1 MVMSAPMREGSRLD
15 DLDAAAAGALS
26 QPVIRT
32 DRFTL
37 RPLRRSDAGMIAHY
51 TADRRVAEGTRAIPH
66 PLPPGASDSFVARAL
81 SADRAEDVWAIDGSD
96 HKLAELLGV
105 VSLTRMEDAQSE
117 LGFWIGAGFWNTGF
131 ATEAV
136 AALVAANPHGSR
148 TLFAE
153 AFQDNPGSA
162 RVLTNCGF
170 VYLGD
175 AESWSVARGAR
186 VPTWTYLRRMAG

>member
-1 MVMSAPMREGSRLD
+1 MD
-15 DLDAAAAGALS
+15 DLKSIALADND
-26 QPVIRT
+26 QPVIGTERLV
-32 DRFTL
+32 L
-37 RPLRRSDAGMIAHY
+37 RPLRPSDAGLIAHY

-66 PLPPGASDSFVARAL
+66 PLPPGASEGFVARAM
-81 SADRAEDVWAIDGSD
+81 SAARQEDVWAIDGSQV
-96 HKLAELLGV
+96 KLAEVLGI
-105 VSLTRMEDAQSE
+105 VSLTRMEGDQSE

-186 VPTWTYLRRMAG
+186 VPTWTYLRKMV

>member
-1 MVMSAPMREGSRLD
+1 MSAPMREGTRLD
-15 DLDAAAAGALS
+15 DLKPDVITLN
-26 QPVIRT
+26 QPVIET
-32 DRFTL
+32 ERFVL
-37 RPLRRSDAGMIAHY
+37 RPLRPSDAGMIAHY
-51 TADRRVAEGTRAIPH
+51 TSDRRVAEGTRAIPH
-66 PLPPGASDSFVARAL
+66 PLPPGAAEGFVARSLA
-81 SADRAEDVWAIDGSD
+81 ADRSEDVWAIDGSA
-96 HKLAELLGV
+96 HRLAELLGV
-105 VSLTRMEDAQSE
+105 VSLTRMEGDQSE

-136 AALVAANPHGSR
+136 EALVAANPHGSR

-186 VPTWTYLRRMAG
+186 VATWTYLRKMD

>member
-1 MVMSAPMREGSRLD
+1 MVMSAPMREGTPLD
-15 DLDAAAAGALS
+15 DLKTVDVTLTPA
-26 QPVIRT
+26 VIET
-32 DRFTL
+32 ERFQL
-37 RPLRRSDAGMIAHY
+37 RPLRPSDAGLIAHY

-66 PLPPGASDSFVARAL
+66 PLPPGASDAFVARAL
-81 SADRAEDVWAIDGSD
+81 SADRTEDVWAIDGSANR
-96 HKLAELLGV
+96 LAELLGV
-105 VSLTRMEDAQSE
+105 VSLTRMDGGQSE

-136 AALVAANPHGSR
+136 DALVRANPHKAR

-153 AFQDNPGSA
+153 VFQDNPGSA

-175 AESWSVARGAR
+175 AESWSVARNAR
-186 VPTWTYLRRMAG
+186 VPTWTYLRKMG

>member
-1 MVMSAPMREGSRLD
+1 MREGTRLD
-15 DLDAAAAGALS
+15 DLKIAASVLN
-26 QPVIRT
+26 QPVIT
-32 DRFTL
+32 TERFVL
-37 RPLRRSDAGMIAHY
+37 RPLRPSDAGMIAHY
-51 TADRRVAEGTRAIPH
+51 TQDRRVAEGTRAIPH
-66 PLPPGASDSFVARAL
+66 PLPPGAAEDFVLRAL
-81 SADRAEDVWAIDGSD
+81 SPQRVEDVWAIDGTA
-96 HKLAELLGV
+96 HRLAELLGV
-105 VSLTRMEDAQSE
+105 VSLTRMEGDQSE

-136 AALVAANPHGSR
+136 EALVAANPHGAR

-186 VPTWTYLRRMAG
+186 VPTWTYLRKMG

>member
-1 MVMSAPMREGSRLD
+1 MSAPMREGTRLD
-15 DLDAAAAGALS
+15 DLNVTDATLN
-26 QPVIRT
+26 QPVIAT
-32 DRFTL
+32 ERFVL
-37 RPLRRSDAGMIAHY
+37 RPLRPSDAGMIAHY
-51 TADRRVAEGTRAIPH
+51 TADKRVAEGTRAIPH
-66 PLPPGASDSFVARAL
+66 PLPPGASEGFVARAL
-81 SADRAEDVWAIDGSD
+81 SAERAEDVWAIDGSAN
-96 HKLAELLGV
+96 KLAELLGV
-105 VSLTRMEDAQSE
+105 VSLTRMEDDQSE

-136 AALVAANPHGSR
+136 DALVRANPHNAR

-175 AESWSVARGAR
+175 AESWSIARNAR
-186 VPTWTYLRRMAG
+186 VPPCPYILRR

>member
-1 MVMSAPMREGSRLD
+1 MREGTRLD
-15 DLDAAAAGALS
+15 DLTINTQVLS
-26 QPVIRT
+26 QPVIET
-32 DRFTL
+32 ERFIL
-37 RPLRRSDAGMIAHY
+37 RPLRPSDAGMIAHY

-66 PLPPGASDSFVARAL
+66 PLPPGASESFVIR
-81 SADRAEDVWAIDGSD
+81 SMSVDRTEDVWAIDGSAY
-96 HKLAELLGV
+96 KLAELLGV
-105 VSLTRMEDAQSE
+105 VSLTQMEGDQSE

-136 AALVAANPHGSR
+136 DAVVKANPHKSR

-153 AFQDNPGSA
+153 VFQDNPGSA

-175 AESWSVARGAR
+175 AESWSVARNAR
-186 VPTWTYLRRMAG
+186 VPTWTYVRKMG

>member
-1 MVMSAPMREGSRLD
+1 MSAPMREGTRLD
-15 DLDAAAAGALS
+15 DLKPDVITLNE
-26 QPVIRT
+26 PVIET
-32 DRFTL
+32 ERFVL
-37 RPLRRSDAGMIAHY
+37 RPLRPSDAGMIAHY
-51 TADRRVAEGTRAIPH
+51 PSDRRVAEGTRSIPH
-66 PLPPGASDSFVARAL
+66 PLPPGAAEGFVARAL
-81 SADRAEDVWAIDGSD
+81 AADRSEDVWAIDGSA
-96 HKLAELLGV
+96 HRLAELLGV
-105 VSLTRMEDAQSE
+105 VSLTRMEGDQSE

-136 AALVAANPHGSR
+136 EALVAANPHGSR

-186 VPTWTYLRRMAG
+186 VATWTYLRKMG

>member
-1 MVMSAPMREGSRLD
+1 MSAPMREGTRLD
-15 DLDAAAAGALS
+15 DLSVTDATLN
-26 QPVIRT
+26 QPVIAT
-32 DRFTL
+32 ERFVL
-37 RPLRRSDAGMIAHY
+37 RPLRPSDAGMIAHY
-51 TADRRVAEGTRAIPH
+51 TADKRVAEGTRAIPH
-66 PLPPGASDSFVARAL
+66 PLPPGASEGFVARAL
-81 SADRAEDVWAIDGSD
+81 SADRAEDVWAIDGSAN
-96 HKLAELLGV
+96 KLAELLGV
-105 VSLTRMEDAQSE
+105 VSLTRMEDDQSE

-136 AALVAANPHGSR
+136 DALVRANPHNAR

-175 AESWSVARGAR
+175 AESWSVARNAR
-186 VPTWTYLRRMAG
+186 VPTWTYLRKM

>member
-1 MVMSAPMREGSRLD
+1 MTALAQV
-15 DLDAAAAGALS
+15 AATLAND
-26 QPVIRT
+26 QPVIPTERLE
-32 DRFTL
+32 L
-37 RPLRRSDAGMIAHY
+37 RPLRRSDVGLIEHY

-66 PLPPGASDSFVARAL
+66 PLPPGAAEAFVTRAMDPNR
-81 SADRAEDVWAIDGSD
+81 SEDVWAIDGSG
-96 HKLAELLGV
+96 HKLAEVLGV
-105 VSLTRMEDAQSE
+105 VSLTHMEGAQSE

-136 AALVAANPHGSR
+136 EALVKANPHHSR

-186 VPTWTYLRRMAG
+186 VPTWTYLRQMG

>member
-1 MVMSAPMREGSRLD
+1 MVMSAPMREGTRLD
-15 DLDAAAAGALS
+15 DLTINTQVLS
-26 QPVIRT
+26 QPVIET
-32 DRFTL
+32 ERFIL
-37 RPLRRSDAGMIAHY
+37 RPLRPSDAGMIAHY

-66 PLPPGASDSFVARAL
+66 PLPPGASESFVIR
-81 SADRAEDVWAIDGSD
+81 SMSVDRTEDVWAIDGSAY
-96 HKLAELLGV
+96 KLAELLGV
-105 VSLTRMEDAQSE
+105 VSLTQMEGDQSE

-136 AALVAANPHGSR
+136 DAVVKANPHKSR

-153 AFQDNPGSA
+153 VFQDNPGSA

-175 AESWSVARGAR
+175 AESWSVARNAR
-186 VPTWTYLRRMAG
+186 VPTWTYVRKMG